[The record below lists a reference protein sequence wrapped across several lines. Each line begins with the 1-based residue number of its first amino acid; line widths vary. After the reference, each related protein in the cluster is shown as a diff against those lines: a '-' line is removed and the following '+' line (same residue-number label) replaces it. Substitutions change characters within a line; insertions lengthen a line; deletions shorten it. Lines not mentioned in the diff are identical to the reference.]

1 MMNMSK
7 SFVTR
12 WPAAGQMGTA
22 LAVALL
28 ATAACSSASSTTSSA
43 AGSGASPTPSAAG
56 ASSASS
62 AAGTSSAA
70 AATTIMTGSGSA
82 GTFLVDGT
90 GRAVYLWMADST
102 GKSTCS
108 GACAA
113 ALPPVPA
120 TGTVT
125 ASGGAKASDLT
136 TITRADG
143 SKQAAY
149 DGHALY
155 YFAGDTSAGQ
165 TNGQGSNGFGAKWWL
180 VTPTGSAITATTTAT
195 KPAGGGY

>member
-1 MMNMSK
+1 MMKMSK

-12 WPAAGQMGTA
+12 LPAVGKMSAA

-28 ATAACSSASSTTSSA
+28 AAAACSSASSTTSSA
-43 AGSGASPTPSAAG
+43 AGSAASASPSGAG
-56 ASSASS
+56 

-113 ALPPVPA
+113 AWPPVPA
-120 TGTVT
+120 TGQVT
-125 ASGGAKASDLT
+125 ASGGAQASDLS
-136 TITRADG
+136 TITRSDG

-155 YFAGDTSAGQ
+155 YFVDDKSAGQ
-165 TNGQGSNGFGAKWWL
+165 TNGQGSDSFGAKWWL
-180 VTPTGSAITATTTAT
+180 VTPAGSAITASTSAT

>member
-1 MMNMSK
+1 MSK

-12 WPAAGQMGTA
+12 LPAAGKMGAA

-28 ATAACSSASSTTSSA
+28 AAAGCSTASSTTSST
-43 AGSGASPTPSAAG
+43 AGSAASAAPSGAG

-62 AAGTSSAA
+62 ASSAG

-90 GRAVYLWMADST
+90 GHAVYLWLADST

-113 ALPPVPA
+113 AWPPVPA

-125 ASGGAKASDLT
+125 ASGGAQASDLS
-136 TITRADG
+136 TITRSDG

-149 DGHALY
+149 DGHPLY
-155 YFAGDTSAGQ
+155 YFVGDKSAGQ
-165 TNGQGSNGFGAKWWL
+165 TNGQGSNAFGAKWWL
-180 VTPTGSAITATTTAT
+180 VTPSGSAITATTSAT